1 MIRKSKS
8 IAVLG
13 LGKYGRSLA
22 EALYQL
28 GAETLV
34 ADKDEE
40 IVHEFS
46 AKATQAVVADLTNEE
61 EVLALGLKD
70 MDVVV
75 TAMGS
80 NMAASIMCV
89 SVAKEQEVP
98 LVIAKAPTRRAA
110 SILKKIGADRIIDPE
125 AESGKRSA
133 RILTSSSVLDFF
145 EIDDNLDILELR
157 PQPEWIGKDL
167 VQLELRSKY
176 GINVIAM
183 KKEGGK
189 WEYLDPRR
197 EITEDVHLLA
207 AVENRDGHIF
217 AYRFS

>member
-1 MIRKSKS
+1 MSKKSRS

-22 EALYQL
+22 ESLYRL
-28 GAETLV
+28 GAEVLV
-34 ADKDEE
+34 ADIDEDM
-40 IVHEFS
+40 VREFG

-75 TAMGS
+75 SAMGS

-89 SVAKEQEVP
+89 AVAKEQGVP
-98 LVIAKAPTRRAA
+98 LVVAKAPTARAA
-110 SILKKIGADRIIDPE
+110 SILKKIGADRVIDPE

-133 RILTSSSVLDFF
+133 RVLTSSSVLDFF
-145 EIDDNLDILELR
+145 EIDESLDIVELALQPEWVGQTLVRLELR
-157 PQPEWIGKDL
+157 T
-167 VQLELRSKY
+167 KY

-183 KKEGGK
+183 KKNGGK
-189 WEYLDPRR
+189 WKYVDPKR
-197 EITEDVHLLA
+197 ELTQDMHLLA
-207 AVENRDGHIF
+207 AVENRDGHLF
-217 AYRFS
+217 AGRF